1 VEADR
6 VKVNDFQSLKVIG
19 KGSFG
24 KVLQVRYKKT
34 GQIFAMKV
42 LNKKTILDR
51 NELVRPPS
59 TVCRAVCAVR
69 VLTVGSQDHTRAEKN
84 ILMRLTCPFL
94 VRLYYSFQTQGTY
107 SCACCMRVCGVQCAH
122 DTTRTAHTTRHAQ
135 TSSTL

>member
-1 VEADR
+1 VIRAVQEVEPDR

-51 NELVRPPS
+51 NELVRP
-59 TVCRAVCAVR
+59 TDARVCA
-69 VLTVGSQDHTRAEKN
+69 
-84 ILMRLTCPFL
+84 
-94 VRLYYSFQTQGTY
+94 
-107 SCACCMRVCGVQCAH
+107 CACG
-122 DTTRTAHTTRHAQ
+122 
-135 TSSTL
+135 